1 MMQKFFEYQL
11 DEDINLITRYLDDAT
26 TGEPKVVGC
35 MNPHSFVVALDDE
48 AFHKALMNCDYLLP
62 DGEGIC
68 MMLRRYRKVEVAKI
82 AGDEL
87 HRHILSYIGQRNGRV
102 FYMGS
107 NEHVLELIRK
117 RIAKEYPT
125 VTVGTLSPSYCD
137 ELSREES
144 GEIISTINDFA
155 PDVLFVSM
163 TAPKQEKWVE
173 KYRKELRAVKLVAS
187 IGAVFDF
194 YAGTV
199 KRAPQWAVKL
209 HLEWLVRFVK
219 EPRRMWRRNL
229 VSVPRYLRYIRENHD
244 KM

>member
-1 MMQKFFEYQL
+1 MQKFFEYRL
-11 DEDINLITRYLDDAT
+11 DEDIDLITRYLGSAM
-26 TGEPKVVGC
+26 TGKTKVVGC
-35 MNPHSFVVALDDE
+35 INPHSFVVAQEDE

-68 MMLRRYRKVEVAKI
+68 MMLKKYRKVEVAKI

-87 HRHILSYIGQRNGRV
+87 HRHILTYLGRNCGKV

-107 NEHVLELIRK
+107 NDHVLELIKK
-117 RIAKEYPT
+117 RIAKEFPT
-125 VTVGTLSPSYCD
+125 VTVKTLSPSYCD

-144 GEIISTINDFA
+144 SEIVSIINGFA

-173 KYRKELRAVKLVAS
+173 KYRKELTGVKLVAS

-199 KRAPQWAVKL
+199 KRAPSWALKL
-209 HLEWLVRFVK
+209 HLEWLVRLIK
-219 EPRRMWRRNL
+219 EPRRMWKRNFISL
-229 VSVPRYLRYIRENHD
+229 PRYLHYVKQNHH